1 MSACYKLRDEGIPYN
16 TTDAPGGIGF
26 NMRTGR
32 RYELFVSAP
41 DYDRAKA
48 TLDLENDPSPA
59 FSEEDWRQLEQP
71 EENPGPDVSQTV
83 HVDDEI
89 TEPASEESLLDRD
102 SRRDS
107 YFARWYPEDATI
119 EIWSQTGE
127 VDFSGA
133 IEMALKESLIRCRL
147 ETENAIPKVF
157 VLPEHEIQ
165 ARQIVREIVEGQ

>member
-1 MSACYKLRDEGIPYN
+1 MSACYKLRDEGIPYS

-26 NMRTGR
+26 NMRIGR

-48 TLDLENDPSPA
+48 TLDLENDASPA
-59 FSEEDWRQLEQP
+59 FSEEDWRQLEEP
-71 EENPGPDVSQTV
+71 EADHDPDVSQSV
-83 HVDDEI
+83 PVDDEI
-89 TEPASEESLLDRD
+89 TEPASEESLPDRD

-147 ETENAIPKVF
+147 ETEDAIPKVF
-157 VLPEHEIQ
+157 VVPEHEIQ